1 MNEKRSFFLSLFL
14 FLIGVSVFSVEDP
27 SFSPFEP
34 YHLSRDF
41 DLNRQKYLQVIAIPY
56 KDPMELKLGP
66 ETESFSATK
75 APVLGFTVNP
85 GLSFSGMFQPFLFSV
100 APKENVHF
108 LPVSETVLLA
118 EPVSRAG
125 RIVSGAFSEKRT
137 LDRITDSRNQ
147 IQGFGPNHWNSNL
160 LQNGSSSGVMF
171 LYMKRHAGL
180 EMDFNARMIGNQ
192 AGLSVLESAKSTIAF
207 NYSVFPEI
215 GESSKMNFFLQ
226 FSSIKRFQDRNLGY
240 TTGNEPNGNSFRG
253 WKSYEYYLNPG
264 ISFSS
269 RNLSLEGMVRVP
281 LPTAAQLQGGEP
293 NLWMQDIQG
302 LLGIKYSFSET
313 SPK

>member
-1 MNEKRSFFLSLFL
+1 MEHFMNKRRSFILFL
-14 FLIGVSVFSVEDP
+14 FLFGVSIFSVEDP
-27 SFSPFEP
+27 LPSPFEP

-66 ETESFSATK
+66 ENDPVPQNK
-75 APVLGFTVNP
+75 APEVAFIKTP

-100 APKENVHF
+100 VPQESVQF
-108 LPVSETVLLA
+108 LPISETILVDQVPSRNGKLA
-118 EPVSRAG
+118 
-125 RIVSGAFSEKRT
+125 SGTFSEKRT
-137 LDRITDSRNQ
+137 MDRITDSRNQ
-147 IQGFGPNHWNSNL
+147 IPGFGLTTNS
-160 LQNGSSSGVMF
+160 LQNESNSGVMF

-192 AGLSVLESAKSTIAF
+192 AGLAFLESARSTIAF

-226 FSSIKRFQDRNLGY
+226 FSSIKRFQDRGSAY
-240 TTGNEPNGNSFRG
+240 SGEPGNHFRG
-253 WKSYEYYLNPG
+253 MKSYEYYLNPG

-281 LPTAAQLQGGEP
+281 VPTAGQLGGEQHQ
-293 NLWMQDIQG
+293 WMQDVQG
-302 LLGIKYSFSET
+302 ILGIKYSFSET
-313 SPK
+313 SSK

>member
-1 MNEKRSFFLSLFL
+1 MNKKRSFILSLFL
-14 FLIGVSVFSVEDP
+14 FLFGVSIFSVEDP
-27 SFSPFEP
+27 LPSPFSP

-66 ETESFSATK
+66 EDNSIPEKK
-75 APVLGFTVNP
+75 APETTFIKTP

-100 APKENVHF
+100 VPQESVQF
-108 LPVSETVLLA
+108 LPVSETVFVND
-118 EPVSRAG
+118 VSSG
-125 RIVSGAFSEKRT
+125 NGKLVSGAFSEKRT
-137 LDRITDSRNQ
+137 MDRITDSRNQ
-147 IQGFGPNHWNSNL
+147 IPGWGLQSWNTNS

-192 AGLSVLESAKSTIAF
+192 AGLAFLESARSSIAF

-226 FSSIKRFQDRNLGY
+226 FSSIKRFQDNRSFGY
-240 TTGNEPNGNSFRG
+240 GGTGEPGNNFRG
-253 WKSYEYYLNPG
+253 MKSYEYYLNPG

-281 LPTAAQLQGGEP
+281 VPTAAQLSGEQHQ
-293 NLWMQDIQG
+293 WMQDVQG
-302 LLGIKYSFSET
+302 ILGIKYSFSET
-313 SPK
+313 SSK

>member
-1 MNEKRSFFLSLFL
+1 MSKKRSLILSLCLFL
-14 FLIGVSVFSVEDP
+14 FGVSIFSVEDP
-27 SFSPFEP
+27 TFSPFEP

-41 DLNRQKYLQVIAIPY
+41 DLNRQKYLQVVAIPY

-66 ETESFSATK
+66 EYDT
-75 APVLGFTVNP
+75 APEKKSPEPTFIKTP

-100 APKENVHF
+100 VPHGSVQF
-108 LPVSETVLLA
+108 LPVSETVFVNEL
-118 EPVSRAG
+118 PSRNSKL
-125 RIVSGAFSEKRT
+125 VSGAFSEKRT
-137 LDRITDSRNQ
+137 MDRITDSRNQ
-147 IQGFGPNHWNSNL
+147 IQGFGLMSWNTNP

-192 AGLSVLESAKSTIAF
+192 AGLAVLESAKSTIAF

-240 TTGNEPNGNSFRG
+240 AGTTDLGANNARG
-253 WKSYEYYLNPG
+253 LKSYEYYLNPG

-281 LPTAAQLQGGEP
+281 VPTAAQLAGEQHQ
-293 NLWMQDIQG
+293 WMQDVQG
-302 LLGIKYSFSET
+302 ILGIKYSFSET
-313 SPK
+313 SSK

>member
-1 MNEKRSFFLSLFL
+1 MNGKRSLILSLFL
-14 FLIGVSVFSVEDP
+14 FLFGVSIFSVEDP

-41 DLNRQKYLQVIAIPY
+41 DLNRQKYLQVVAIPY

-66 ETESFSATK
+66 DGDSFQETKSP
-75 APVLGFTVNP
+75 APIFTVTP

-100 APKENVHF
+100 VPSGNVNF
-108 LPVSETVLLA
+108 LPVSETVFVNDVPSRSGKLL
-118 EPVSRAG
+118 
-125 RIVSGAFSEKRT
+125 SGAFSEKRT
-137 LDRITDSRNQ
+137 MDRITDSRNQ
-147 IQGFGPNHWNSNL
+147 IQGFGLASWNANP

-192 AGLSVLESAKSTIAF
+192 AGLAVLESAKSTIAF

-215 GESSKMNFFLQ
+215 GESSKMNFFVQ
-226 FSSIKRFQDRNLGY
+226 FSSVKRFQDRNGVFSLSDPQA
-240 TTGNEPNGNSFRG
+240 NNGRG
-253 WKSYEYYLNPG
+253 LKSYEYYLNPG

-281 LPTAAQLQGGEP
+281 VPTAAQLQSGEQH
-293 NLWMQDIQG
+293 LWMQEVQG

>member
-1 MNEKRSFFLSLFL
+1 MERFMNKKRSLTLFL
-14 FLIGVSVFSVEDP
+14 FLFGVSIFSVEDP
-27 SFSPFEP
+27 SFSPFQP

-66 ETESFSATK
+66 EENDSQKK
-75 APVLGFTVNP
+75 APEIAFVKTP

-100 APKENVHF
+100 VPQESVQF
-108 LPVSETVLLA
+108 LPISETILVNQVPSKNGKL
-118 EPVSRAG
+118 
-125 RIVSGAFSEKRT
+125 VSGAFSEKRT
-137 LDRITDSRNQ
+137 MDRITDSRNQ
-147 IQGFGPNHWNSNL
+147 LPGFGLANWNTNS
-160 LQNGSSSGVMF
+160 LQNGSNSGVIF

-192 AGLSVLESAKSTIAF
+192 AGLAFLESARSTIAF

-226 FSSIKRFQDRNLGY
+226 FSSIKRFQDRGLTY
-240 TTGNEPNGNSFRG
+240 ESGNHFRG
-253 WKSYEYYLNPG
+253 IKSYEYYLNPG

-281 LPTAAQLQGGEP
+281 VPTAAQLGGEQHQ
-293 NLWMQDIQG
+293 WMQDVQG
-302 LLGIKYSFSET
+302 ILGIKYSFSET
-313 SPK
+313 SSK

>member
-1 MNEKRSFFLSLFL
+1 MNKKRSFILSLFL
-14 FLIGVSVFSVEDP
+14 FLFGVSVFSVEDP
-27 SFSPFEP
+27 TFSPFSP

-41 DLNRQKYLQVIAIPY
+41 DLNRQKYLQVVAIPY

-66 ETESFSATK
+66 EYDT
-75 APVLGFTVNP
+75 APEKKSPAPTFIVTP

-100 APKENVHF
+100 VPHGSVQF
-108 LPVSETVLLA
+108 LPVSETVFVN
-118 EPVSRAG
+118 ETSSRTG
-125 RIVSGAFSEKRT
+125 KLVSGAFSEKRT
-137 LDRITDSRNQ
+137 MDRITDSRNQ
-147 IQGFGPNHWNSNL
+147 MQGFGLQTFGSNP

-192 AGLSVLESAKSTIAF
+192 AGLAVLESAKSTIAF

-240 TTGNEPNGNSFRG
+240 GGTGDPGSNNMRG
-253 WKSYEYYLNPG
+253 LKSYEYYLNPG

-281 LPTAAQLQGGEP
+281 VPTAAQLAGEQHQ
-293 NLWMQDIQG
+293 WMQDVQG
-302 LLGIKYSFSET
+302 ILGIKYSFSET
-313 SPK
+313 SSK